1 MLYKYATGYICNKL
15 IEKVEIERE
24 TESSVWIKGIRKAKR
39 THDWHNFF
47 DTWEEAHNFLL
58 DNSESDLK
66 SARNRLSIAQDRNGN
81 IKGLKKF

>member
-1 MLYKYATGYICNKL
+1 MLYKYATGYTYNKL

-24 TESSVWIKGIRKAKR
+24 TESSVWIKGIRKGKR

-66 SARNRLSIAQDRNGN
+66 SARNRLSTAQDRNGN